1 MEAHRR
7 IAALFDRCLTSL
19 ATVEVVHQSTG
30 VTRHLCKEVR
40 EVNFGVLNFFEHPAG
55 DKSEHRVFK
64 EQLDTR
70 NIRVYRDRGSR
81 LSVTQNRLDLLLL
94 AERKKDI
101 STLGSVGR
109 YGGWFQRQTLDFLLG
124 ARLGFGVG
132 LIESGTGTY
141 YESDC
146 APDQAAVE

>member
-19 ATVEVVHQSTG
+19 VTVEVVHQSTG

-70 NIRVYRDRGSR
+70 SIPVYRDRGSR
-81 LSVTQNRLDLLLL
+81 LSVTQNSLDLLLTRR
-94 AERKKDI
+94 AEK
-101 STLGSVGR
+101 R
-109 YGGWFQRQTLDFLLG
+109 YIHSRFRW
-124 ARLGFGVG
+124 
-132 LIESGTGTY
+132 
-141 YESDC
+141 
-146 APDQAAVE
+146 AVWWLV